1 VSQKTVTVELT
12 RKEID
17 ALLRTCE
24 FDPEKHPIDE
34 FNAWVSAGEK
44 IKQGY
49 QTFLKEK

>member
-1 VSQKTVTVELT
+1 MSKETVTVQLT

-24 FDPEKHPIDE
+24 FDPEKHPMDE

-44 IKQGY
+44 IKLAY
-49 QTFLKEK
+49 QAFLKEG